1 MESKLSETDLTI
13 KGMTCIGG
21 SHHGGADD
29 FTKEM
34 AGWNPPRVSFDDAH
48 LKEKEKLDARTI
60 SSSRDYPLV
69 ANAFRR
75 RVHRIIGPNYRVE
88 FNPIPE
94 FLPLDG
100 LNEKDLIEYWMEWGY
115 NTGLLFQA
123 DTQHPEF
130 IDARKQSNWTQLV
143 SQMSQSES
151 HTGEVYYTMPF
162 LRQQLIA
169 GERPFG
175 TAIQTVDPGRIYN
188 PDNLSRSQ
196 LETSVNGFQYD
207 KFGFAYASW
216 VNDNLKKRSRMYGS
230 HGRRDKKNPYSRVR
244 KTVDGVT
251 QFVYVYDSQFPGMS
265 RGRNQFSSGLT
276 FTKMLMSAEQAVLR
290 ATRIHA
296 QYAAYIQTRFPD
308 QAAKGLMRP
317 EEMVLSAI
325 ETHKAYYKDQ
335 NPKFA
340 GSELGFMAPGD
351 ELVYKQ
357 PSQPVDSFPEFRN
370 SMFTHLA
377 AATGMGYST
386 FSGDFRRASFSSV
399 QAEHMDNRQSDEYI
413 KANIIDASAFP
424 YVKVWMEENI
434 SNGRLPIRGLTTSR
448 QRRKYFREH
457 SSFLANVCF
466 WGAPNNN
473 IDPVKQAVSDNLE
486 MDGGNGSRTR
496 EMHLAQR
503 YNMPFKEWVRK
514 KAREKESIEDA
525 GLEYLLDE
533 DKDVSNSSG
542 RVRPVGN
549 SLIPAIASAMRDV
562 LQEQHN
568 IEVEDG

>member
-1 MESKLSETDLTI
+1 MTDTDLTI

-21 SHHGGADD
+21 GSHHGGADE
-29 FTKEM
+29 FSKEM
-34 AGWNPPRVSFDDAH
+34 STWNPPRISFDDAH
-48 LKEKEKLDARTI
+48 LAEKDKLDARTI

-69 ANAFRR
+69 ASAFKK

-94 FLPLDG
+94 FLPLAG
-100 LNEKDLIEYWMEWGY
+100 MNEDDLIEYWMEWGY
-115 NTGLLFQA
+115 NAGLLFQA
-123 DTQHPEF
+123 DTQHPEY

-143 SQMSQSES
+143 AQMSQSES
-151 HTGEVYYTMPF
+151 HVGEVFYTMPF
-162 LRQQLIA
+162 LRKQLMA

-175 TAIQTVDPGRIYN
+175 TAIQTIDPGRLYN

-207 KFGFAYASW
+207 KYGFAYSSW
-216 VNDNLKKRSRMYGS
+216 VNDNLKKRSRTS
-230 HGRRDKKNPYSRVR
+230 NNHGIREKRNPYSRVR
-244 KTVDGVT
+244 KAVDGVT

-265 RGRNQFSSGLT
+265 RGRNNFSSGLT

-296 QYAAYIQTRFPD
+296 QYAAYIQTRFPEH
-308 QAAKGLMRP
+308 AAKGLMSP
-317 EEMVLSAI
+317 EQMVLSAMK
-325 ETHKAYYKDQ
+325 THQHYYKGDM
-335 NPKFA
+335 PKFA

-351 ELVYKQ
+351 ELVYKT

-377 AATGMGYST
+377 AAVGMGYST

-399 QAEHMDNRQSDEYI
+399 QAEVMDNRQSDDYI
-413 KANIIDASAFP
+413 KANIIDPSAFP
-424 YVKVWMEENI
+424 YVRVWMEENI
-434 SNGRLPIRGLTTSR
+434 SNGRLPIRGLKTSR
-448 QRRKYFREH
+448 QRRKYFKDH

-466 WGAPNNN
+466 WGAAQNN

-503 YNMPFKEWVRK
+503 YNIPFKEWVRK
-514 KAREKESIEDA
+514 KAREKTAIEKA

-533 DKDVSNSSG
+533 DNEVSNSSG
-542 RVRPVGN
+542 RVRPVGKQ
-549 SLIPAIASAMRDV
+549 ITTQMIAETIKQIM
-562 LQEQHN
+562 QENHD
-568 IEVEDG
+568 IEVSDG